1 MFIPKTEKIKKLS
14 EKYSKNIQELES
26 IFDKNTYVYIDFANV
41 IHWQDKLQWHISVKR
56 LKQFL
61 ESFNTIKDI
70 KIYYGT
76 LENNEHSLD
85 LIQSFNECKYH
96 CKTKKVKIIKNL

>member
-41 IHWQDKLQWHISVKR
+41 IHWQDKLQ
-56 LKQFL
+56 
-61 ESFNTIKDI
+61 
-70 KIYYGT
+70 
-76 LENNEHSLD
+76 
-85 LIQSFNECKYH
+85 
-96 CKTKKVKIIKNL
+96 